1 MYVIKATENAPSK
14 TLKIKSFLLLENV
27 APAAFQ
33 LKNVVGKTRDKKPST
48 IPFAEKKNNKIKQH

>member
-48 IPFAEKKNNKIKQH
+48 ISFAEKNKIK

>member
-14 TLKIKSFLLLENV
+14 ALKIKCFLLLENV

-48 IPFAEKKNNKIKQH
+48 IPLAGKKKIKQH